1 MTHPLS
7 YRPGERPLLPLVE
20 RHTRLAVGT
29 GTLPSEQ
36 LPGLAT
42 DALSQGLDSPA
53 LRELAGTSP
62 RDVRDARD
70 FFLVALGELGI
81 TLLDEQQALW
91 ELVQSVP
98 EQASL
103 VACS

>member
-1 MTHPLS
+1 M
-7 YRPGERPLLPLVE
+7 
-20 RHTRLAVGT
+20 

-70 FFLVALGELGI
+70 FILVALSELGI
-81 TLLDEQQALW
+81 TLLDEQQVLW
-91 ELVQSVP
+91 ELVQSAP
-98 EQASL
+98 GQAAL
-103 VACS
+103 VTCSKIGATSSQDTPRWRLAGSVH